1 MRVDDKLFQY
11 WDVRRTFNLYNK
23 YYGRMHNDTYIVDL
37 SVVERKFIFFYSVV
51 GLIKLCFTIIVRNE
65 N

>member
-23 YYGRMHNDTYIVDL
+23 YYGHNDTYIVDL
-37 SVVERKFIFFYSVV
+37 SVVERKFIFFLFSSWINKIMFYNN
-51 GLIKLCFTIIVRNE
+51 C
-65 N
+65 